1 MAINLTDFYNHEKFM
16 TSVQQGMQ
24 LVNNTDFEGFKKQ
37 RMQALKNFNINDI
50 VVDESN
56 QLYKVVDT
64 EEDNLVVVSML
75 NITKTGRI
83 KKNAT
88 YRYLNPV
95 HCKVYTTTD

>member
-16 TSVQQGMQ
+16 SSVQQGMQ

-56 QLYKVVDT
+56 QLYKVVDI
-64 EEDNLVVVSML
+64 EGDNLVVVSML

>member
-16 TSVQQGMQ
+16 ASVQEGMQ

-56 QLYKVVDT
+56 QLYKIVDI

>member
-37 RMQALKNFNINDI
+37 RMQALKNFNINNI

-56 QLYKVVDT
+56 QLYKIVDI
-64 EEDNLVVVSML
+64 EGDNLVVVSML

-95 HCKVYTTTD
+95 HCKVYTTD

>member
-24 LVNNTDFEGFKKQ
+24 LVNNTDFASFKKQ
-37 RMQALKNFNINDI
+37 RMQALKSFNTNDI
-50 VVDESN
+50 VVDKSN
-56 QLYKVVDT
+56 QLYKVVDI
-64 EEDNLVVVSML
+64 EGDNLVVVSML

-83 KKNAT
+83 KKNST

>member
-1 MAINLTDFYNHEKFM
+1 MTINLTDFYNHEKFM

-37 RMQALKNFNINDI
+37 RMQALKNFNINNI
-50 VVDESN
+50 VVDKSN
-56 QLYKVVDT
+56 QLYKVVDI

-83 KKNAT
+83 QKNAT

>member
-1 MAINLTDFYNHEKFM
+1 MAINLTGFYNHEKFM

-24 LVNNTDFEGFKKQ
+24 LVSNTDFEGFKKQ